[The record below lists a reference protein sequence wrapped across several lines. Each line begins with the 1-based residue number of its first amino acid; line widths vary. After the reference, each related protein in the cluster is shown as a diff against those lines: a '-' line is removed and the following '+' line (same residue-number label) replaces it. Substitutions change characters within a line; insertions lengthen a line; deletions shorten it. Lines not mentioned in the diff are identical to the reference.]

1 MHLPRYN
8 RDPGEMPGRC
18 RGDAGEMRHDEAE
31 RERAGDALV
40 LGLVDGHRDEDE
52 GQLAA
57 DDLHQLPPVAALLE
71 VAPQEAEELQGMVG
85 RGVSGRGGG

>member
-1 MHLPRYN
+1 MDLVQRVEV
-8 RDPGEMPGRC
+8 GELVGREVEV
-18 RGDAGEMRHDEAE
+18 RRHHEAE

-57 DDLHQLPPVAALLE
+57 HDLHELPPVAALLE

-85 RGVSGRGGG
+85 RGGSGRGGG